1 MKKIAILGSTGSIG
15 TQSLEV
21 IRSQPDMEA
30 TVLAAGSNV
39 ELLEK
44 QIREFHPKLVC
55 VYKEDAAKLLKQAV
69 SDLDVTI
76 VSGMDGLI
84 EAAAFPET
92 QIVVTAVVGMIGI
105 RPTIAAIKAGK
116 DIALANK
123 ETLVTAG
130 HLIIPMIKQ
139 YGVRLLPVDSEHSAI
154 FQSLMGSS
162 PEGSTGH
169 KIDKILLTASGGPFR
184 GWTKEQMKN
193 IRPEDALK
201 HPNWVMGRKITI
213 VKQSAQTILVDVENV
228 EEKDFTDLVVEYT
241 GKVADG
247 YVAGLSS
254 MSTDEVTV
262 KAPTSIIDKIK
273 KVAVRCSLDGTT
285 TNISK
290 KCPVILYDKNDK
302 EIKSD
307 EIELSDKKIRVN
319 VNVLRAKQVPIST
332 INKDE
337 LGKPAD
343 GYVVDD
349 VILSSDSITVYGSEE
364 SLDSIESLD
373 IQDDID
379 VSDAKGDVTQNIDVT
394 GKLPKGLSVSGE
406 STITVKVLIKKLIT
420 RTFEY
425 DASEVSLNDLSSN
438 LDVQLVT
445 KKVKVTLQGEVEVI
459 SQLTK
464 DDIAISA
471 DLGKVKEGTTTVHVD
486 VAVPDNTT
494 LMNNVTIKIKAK
506 AK

>member
-1 MKKIAILGSTGSIG
+1 MKKMLTKLKMSLTNNIGLKFLAVLIALVLWLAIVNVNDPEKTITVSNIPISVTNESAITSRDMVYNVKSEQYLNITVSGKRSIVSNLSAEDFRA
-15 TQSLEV
+15 TASLK
-21 IRSQPDMEA
+21 
-30 TVLAAGSNV
+30 
-39 ELLEK
+39 ELSK
-44 QIREFHPKLVC
+44 VNSIPV
-55 VYKEDAAKLLKQAV
+55 
-69 SDLDVTI
+69 DVTTKN
-76 VSGMDGLI
+76 
-84 EAAAFPET
+84 A
-92 QIVVTAVVGMIGI
+92 
-105 RPTIAAIKAGK
+105 
-116 DIALANK
+116 
-123 ETLVTAG
+123 
-130 HLIIPMIKQ
+130 
-139 YGVRLLPVDSEHSAI
+139 
-154 FQSLMGSS
+154 SL
-162 PEGSTGH
+162 
-169 KIDKILLTASGGPFR
+169 
-184 GWTKEQMKN
+184 
-193 IRPEDALK
+193 
-201 HPNWVMGRKITI
+201 GRKITI

-241 GKVADG
+241 GKDADG

-273 KVAVRCSLDGTT
+273 KVAVRCSLDGTN

-425 DASEVSLNDLSSN
+425 DASEVSLNDLSSD

-445 KKVKVTLQGEVEVI
+445 KKVKVTLQGEEEVI

-464 DDIAISA
+464 DDMAISA

>member
-1 MKKIAILGSTGSIG
+1 MKKMLTKLKMSLTNNIGLKFLAVLIALVLWLAIVNVNDPEKTITVSNIPISVTNESAITSRDMVYNVKSEQYLNITVSGKRSIVSNLSAEDFRA
-15 TQSLEV
+15 TASLK
-21 IRSQPDMEA
+21 
-30 TVLAAGSNV
+30 
-39 ELLEK
+39 ELSK
-44 QIREFHPKLVC
+44 VNSIPV
-55 VYKEDAAKLLKQAV
+55 
-69 SDLDVTI
+69 DVTTKN
-76 VSGMDGLI
+76 
-84 EAAAFPET
+84 A
-92 QIVVTAVVGMIGI
+92 
-105 RPTIAAIKAGK
+105 
-116 DIALANK
+116 
-123 ETLVTAG
+123 
-130 HLIIPMIKQ
+130 
-139 YGVRLLPVDSEHSAI
+139 
-154 FQSLMGSS
+154 SL
-162 PEGSTGH
+162 
-169 KIDKILLTASGGPFR
+169 
-184 GWTKEQMKN
+184 
-193 IRPEDALK
+193 
-201 HPNWVMGRKITI
+201 GRKITI

-273 KVAVRCSLDGTT
+273 KVAVRCSLDGTN

-425 DASEVSLNDLSSN
+425 DASEVSLNDLSSD

-445 KKVKVTLQGEVEVI
+445 KKVKVTLQGEEEVI

-464 DDIAISA
+464 DDMAISA

-486 VAVPDNTT
+486 VVPDNTT

>member
-1 MKKIAILGSTGSIG
+1 MKKMLTKLKMSLTNNIGLKFLAVLIALVLWLAIVNVNDPEKTITVSNIPISVTNESAITSRDMVYNVKSEQYLNITVSGKRSIVSNLSAEDFRA
-15 TQSLEV
+15 TASLK
-21 IRSQPDMEA
+21 
-30 TVLAAGSNV
+30 
-39 ELLEK
+39 ELSK
-44 QIREFHPKLVC
+44 VNSIPV
-55 VYKEDAAKLLKQAV
+55 
-69 SDLDVTI
+69 DVTTKN
-76 VSGMDGLI
+76 
-84 EAAAFPET
+84 A
-92 QIVVTAVVGMIGI
+92 
-105 RPTIAAIKAGK
+105 
-116 DIALANK
+116 
-123 ETLVTAG
+123 
-130 HLIIPMIKQ
+130 
-139 YGVRLLPVDSEHSAI
+139 
-154 FQSLMGSS
+154 SL
-162 PEGSTGH
+162 
-169 KIDKILLTASGGPFR
+169 
-184 GWTKEQMKN
+184 
-193 IRPEDALK
+193 
-201 HPNWVMGRKITI
+201 GRKITI
-213 VKQSAQTILVDVENV
+213 VKQSAQTILVDLENV

-425 DASEVSLNDLSSN
+425 DASEVSLNDLSSD

-445 KKVKVTLQGEVEVI
+445 KKVKVTLQGEEEVI

-464 DDIAISA
+464 DDMAISA

>member
-1 MKKIAILGSTGSIG
+1 MKKMLTKLKMSLTNNIGLKFLAVLIALVLWLAIVNVNDPEKTITVSNIPISVTNESAITSRDMVYNVKSEQYLNITVSGKRSIVSNLSAEDFRA
-15 TQSLEV
+15 TASLK
-21 IRSQPDMEA
+21 
-30 TVLAAGSNV
+30 
-39 ELLEK
+39 ELSK
-44 QIREFHPKLVC
+44 VNSIPV
-55 VYKEDAAKLLKQAV
+55 
-69 SDLDVTI
+69 DVTTKN
-76 VSGMDGLI
+76 
-84 EAAAFPET
+84 A
-92 QIVVTAVVGMIGI
+92 
-105 RPTIAAIKAGK
+105 
-116 DIALANK
+116 
-123 ETLVTAG
+123 
-130 HLIIPMIKQ
+130 
-139 YGVRLLPVDSEHSAI
+139 
-154 FQSLMGSS
+154 SL
-162 PEGSTGH
+162 
-169 KIDKILLTASGGPFR
+169 
-184 GWTKEQMKN
+184 
-193 IRPEDALK
+193 
-201 HPNWVMGRKITI
+201 GRKITI

-273 KVAVRCSLDGTT
+273 KVAVRCSLDGAN

-406 STITVKVLIKKLIT
+406 STITVKVVIKKLIT

-425 DASEVSLNDLSSN
+425 DASEVSLNDLSSD

-445 KKVKVTLQGEVEVI
+445 KKVKVTLQGEEEVI

-464 DDIAISA
+464 DDMAISA
-471 DLGKVKEGTTTVHVD
+471 DFGKVKEGTTTVHVD

>member
-1 MKKIAILGSTGSIG
+1 MKKMLTKLKMSLTNNIGLKFLAVLIALVLWLAIVNVNDPEKTITVSNIPISVTNESAITSRDMVYNVKSEQYLNITVSGKRSIVSNLSAEDFRA
-15 TQSLEV
+15 TASLK
-21 IRSQPDMEA
+21 
-30 TVLAAGSNV
+30 
-39 ELLEK
+39 ELSK
-44 QIREFHPKLVC
+44 VNSIPV
-55 VYKEDAAKLLKQAV
+55 
-69 SDLDVTI
+69 DVTTKN
-76 VSGMDGLI
+76 
-84 EAAAFPET
+84 A
-92 QIVVTAVVGMIGI
+92 
-105 RPTIAAIKAGK
+105 
-116 DIALANK
+116 
-123 ETLVTAG
+123 
-130 HLIIPMIKQ
+130 
-139 YGVRLLPVDSEHSAI
+139 
-154 FQSLMGSS
+154 SL
-162 PEGSTGH
+162 
-169 KIDKILLTASGGPFR
+169 
-184 GWTKEQMKN
+184 
-193 IRPEDALK
+193 
-201 HPNWVMGRKITI
+201 GRKITI

-273 KVAVRCSLDGTT
+273 KVAVRCSLDGTN

-420 RTFEY
+420 RTFKY
-425 DASEVSLNDLSSN
+425 DASEVSLNDLSSD

-445 KKVKVTLQGEVEVI
+445 KKVKVTLQGEEEVI

>member
-1 MKKIAILGSTGSIG
+1 MKKMLTKLKMSLTNNIGLKFLAVLIALVLWLAIVNVNDPEKTITVSNIPISVTNESAITSRDMVYNVKSEQYLNITVSGKRSIVSNLSAEDFSA
-15 TQSLEV
+15 TASLK
-21 IRSQPDMEA
+21 
-30 TVLAAGSNV
+30 
-39 ELLEK
+39 ELSK
-44 QIREFHPKLVC
+44 VNSIPV
-55 VYKEDAAKLLKQAV
+55 
-69 SDLDVTI
+69 DVTTKN
-76 VSGMDGLI
+76 
-84 EAAAFPET
+84 A
-92 QIVVTAVVGMIGI
+92 
-105 RPTIAAIKAGK
+105 
-116 DIALANK
+116 
-123 ETLVTAG
+123 
-130 HLIIPMIKQ
+130 
-139 YGVRLLPVDSEHSAI
+139 
-154 FQSLMGSS
+154 SL
-162 PEGSTGH
+162 
-169 KIDKILLTASGGPFR
+169 
-184 GWTKEQMKN
+184 
-193 IRPEDALK
+193 
-201 HPNWVMGRKITI
+201 GRKITI

-273 KVAVRCSLDGTT
+273 KVAVRCSLDGTN

-425 DASEVSLNDLSSN
+425 DASEVSLNDLSSD

-445 KKVKVTLQGEVEVI
+445 KKVKVTLQGEEEVI

>member
-1 MKKIAILGSTGSIG
+1 MKKMLTKLKMSLTNNIGLKFLAVLIALVLWLAIVNVNDPEKTITVSNIPISVTNESAITSRDMVYNVKSEQYLNITVSGKRSIVSNLSAEDFRA
-15 TQSLEV
+15 TASLK
-21 IRSQPDMEA
+21 
-30 TVLAAGSNV
+30 
-39 ELLEK
+39 ELSK
-44 QIREFHPKLVC
+44 VNSIPV
-55 VYKEDAAKLLKQAV
+55 
-69 SDLDVTI
+69 DVTTKN
-76 VSGMDGLI
+76 
-84 EAAAFPET
+84 A
-92 QIVVTAVVGMIGI
+92 
-105 RPTIAAIKAGK
+105 
-116 DIALANK
+116 
-123 ETLVTAG
+123 
-130 HLIIPMIKQ
+130 
-139 YGVRLLPVDSEHSAI
+139 
-154 FQSLMGSS
+154 SL
-162 PEGSTGH
+162 
-169 KIDKILLTASGGPFR
+169 
-184 GWTKEQMKN
+184 
-193 IRPEDALK
+193 
-201 HPNWVMGRKITI
+201 GRKITI

-273 KVAVRCSLDGTT
+273 KVAVRCSLDGTN

-406 STITVKVLIKKLIT
+406 SIITVKVLIKKLIT

-425 DASEVSLNDLSSN
+425 DASEVSLNDLSSD

-445 KKVKVTLQGEVEVI
+445 KKVKVTLQGEEEVI

>member
-1 MKKIAILGSTGSIG
+1 MKKMLTKLKMSLTNNIGLKFLAVLIALVLWLAIVNVNDPEKTITVSNIPISVTNESAITSRDMVYNVKSEQYLNITVSGKRSIVSNLSAEDFRA
-15 TQSLEV
+15 TASLK
-21 IRSQPDMEA
+21 
-30 TVLAAGSNV
+30 
-39 ELLEK
+39 ELSK
-44 QIREFHPKLVC
+44 VNSIPV
-55 VYKEDAAKLLKQAV
+55 
-69 SDLDVTI
+69 DVTTKN
-76 VSGMDGLI
+76 
-84 EAAAFPET
+84 A
-92 QIVVTAVVGMIGI
+92 
-105 RPTIAAIKAGK
+105 
-116 DIALANK
+116 
-123 ETLVTAG
+123 
-130 HLIIPMIKQ
+130 
-139 YGVRLLPVDSEHSAI
+139 
-154 FQSLMGSS
+154 SL
-162 PEGSTGH
+162 
-169 KIDKILLTASGGPFR
+169 
-184 GWTKEQMKN
+184 
-193 IRPEDALK
+193 
-201 HPNWVMGRKITI
+201 GRKITI

-273 KVAVRCSLDGTT
+273 KVAVRCSLDGTN

-425 DASEVSLNDLSSN
+425 DASEVSLNDLSSD

-445 KKVKVTLQGEVEVI
+445 KKVKVTLQGEEEVI

-464 DDIAISA
+464 DDMAISA

-494 LMNNVTIKIKAK
+494 LMNNVTIKINAK

>member
-1 MKKIAILGSTGSIG
+1 MSLTNNIGLKFLAVLIALVLWLAIVNVNDPEKTITVSNIPISVTNESAITSRDMVYNVKSEQYLNITVSGKRSIVSNLSAEDFRA
-15 TQSLEV
+15 TASLK
-21 IRSQPDMEA
+21 
-30 TVLAAGSNV
+30 
-39 ELLEK
+39 ELSK
-44 QIREFHPKLVC
+44 VNSIPV
-55 VYKEDAAKLLKQAV
+55 
-69 SDLDVTI
+69 DVTTKN
-76 VSGMDGLI
+76 
-84 EAAAFPET
+84 A
-92 QIVVTAVVGMIGI
+92 
-105 RPTIAAIKAGK
+105 
-116 DIALANK
+116 
-123 ETLVTAG
+123 
-130 HLIIPMIKQ
+130 
-139 YGVRLLPVDSEHSAI
+139 
-154 FQSLMGSS
+154 SL
-162 PEGSTGH
+162 
-169 KIDKILLTASGGPFR
+169 
-184 GWTKEQMKN
+184 
-193 IRPEDALK
+193 
-201 HPNWVMGRKITI
+201 GRKITI

-273 KVAVRCSLDGTT
+273 KVAVRCSLDGTN

-425 DASEVSLNDLSSN
+425 DASEVSLNDLSSD

-445 KKVKVTLQGEVEVI
+445 KKVKVTLQGEEEVI

-464 DDIAISA
+464 DDMAISA

>member
-1 MKKIAILGSTGSIG
+1 MKKMLTKLKMSLTNNIGLKFLAVLIALVLWLAIVNVNDPEKTITVSNIPISVTNESAITSRDMVYNVKSEQYLNITVSGKRSIVSNLSAEDFRA
-15 TQSLEV
+15 TASLK
-21 IRSQPDMEA
+21 
-30 TVLAAGSNV
+30 
-39 ELLEK
+39 ELSK
-44 QIREFHPKLVC
+44 VNSIPV
-55 VYKEDAAKLLKQAV
+55 
-69 SDLDVTI
+69 DVTTKN
-76 VSGMDGLI
+76 
-84 EAAAFPET
+84 A
-92 QIVVTAVVGMIGI
+92 
-105 RPTIAAIKAGK
+105 
-116 DIALANK
+116 
-123 ETLVTAG
+123 
-130 HLIIPMIKQ
+130 
-139 YGVRLLPVDSEHSAI
+139 
-154 FQSLMGSS
+154 SL
-162 PEGSTGH
+162 
-169 KIDKILLTASGGPFR
+169 
-184 GWTKEQMKN
+184 
-193 IRPEDALK
+193 
-201 HPNWVMGRKITI
+201 GRKITI

-273 KVAVRCSLDGTT
+273 KVAVRCSLDGTN

-337 LGKPAD
+337 LGKPSD

-425 DASEVSLNDLSSN
+425 DASEVSLNYLSSD

-445 KKVKVTLQGEVEVI
+445 KKVKVTLQGEEEVI

-464 DDIAISA
+464 DDMAISA

>member
-1 MKKIAILGSTGSIG
+1 MKKMLTKLKMSLTNNIGLKFLAVLIALVLWLAIVNVNDPEKTITVSNIPISVTNESAITSRDMVYNVKSEQYLNITVSGKRSIVSNLSAEDFRA
-15 TQSLEV
+15 TASLK
-21 IRSQPDMEA
+21 
-30 TVLAAGSNV
+30 
-39 ELLEK
+39 ELSK
-44 QIREFHPKLVC
+44 VNSIPV
-55 VYKEDAAKLLKQAV
+55 
-69 SDLDVTI
+69 DVTTKN
-76 VSGMDGLI
+76 
-84 EAAAFPET
+84 A
-92 QIVVTAVVGMIGI
+92 
-105 RPTIAAIKAGK
+105 
-116 DIALANK
+116 
-123 ETLVTAG
+123 
-130 HLIIPMIKQ
+130 
-139 YGVRLLPVDSEHSAI
+139 
-154 FQSLMGSS
+154 SL
-162 PEGSTGH
+162 
-169 KIDKILLTASGGPFR
+169 
-184 GWTKEQMKN
+184 
-193 IRPEDALK
+193 
-201 HPNWVMGRKITI
+201 GRKITI

-262 KAPTSIIDKIK
+262 KAPTSIIEKIK
-273 KVAVRCSLDGTT
+273 KVAVRCSLDGTN

-425 DASEVSLNDLSSN
+425 DASEVSLNDLSSD

-445 KKVKVTLQGEVEVI
+445 KKVKVTLQGEEEVI

-464 DDIAISA
+464 DDMAISA

>member
-1 MKKIAILGSTGSIG
+1 MKKMLTKLKMSLTNNIGLKFLAVLIALVLWLAIVNVNDPEKTITVSNIPISVTNESAITSRDMVYNVKSEQYLNITVSGKRSIVSNLSAEDFRA
-15 TQSLEV
+15 TASLK
-21 IRSQPDMEA
+21 
-30 TVLAAGSNV
+30 
-39 ELLEK
+39 ELSK
-44 QIREFHPKLVC
+44 VNSIPV
-55 VYKEDAAKLLKQAV
+55 
-69 SDLDVTI
+69 DVT
-76 VSGMDGLI
+76 
-84 EAAAFPET
+84 AKNA
-92 QIVVTAVVGMIGI
+92 
-105 RPTIAAIKAGK
+105 
-116 DIALANK
+116 
-123 ETLVTAG
+123 
-130 HLIIPMIKQ
+130 
-139 YGVRLLPVDSEHSAI
+139 
-154 FQSLMGSS
+154 SL
-162 PEGSTGH
+162 
-169 KIDKILLTASGGPFR
+169 
-184 GWTKEQMKN
+184 
-193 IRPEDALK
+193 
-201 HPNWVMGRKITI
+201 GRKITI
-213 VKQSAQTILVDVENV
+213 VKQSAQTILVDVENL

-262 KAPTSIIDKIK
+262 KAPSSIIDKIK
-273 KVAVRCSLDGTT
+273 KVAVRCSLDGTN

-406 STITVKVLIKKLIT
+406 STITVKVVIKKLIT

-425 DASEVSLNDLSSN
+425 DASEVSLNDLTSD

-445 KKVKVTLQGEVEVI
+445 KKVKVTLQGEEEVI

-464 DDIAISA
+464 DDMAISA

>member
-1 MKKIAILGSTGSIG
+1 MKKMLTKLKMSLTNNIGLKFLAVLIALVLWLAIVNVNDPEKTITVSNIPISVTNESAITSRDMVYNVKSEQYLNITVSGKRSIVSNLSAEDFRA
-15 TQSLEV
+15 TASLK
-21 IRSQPDMEA
+21 
-30 TVLAAGSNV
+30 
-39 ELLEK
+39 ELSK
-44 QIREFHPKLVC
+44 VNSIPV
-55 VYKEDAAKLLKQAV
+55 
-69 SDLDVTI
+69 DVTTKN
-76 VSGMDGLI
+76 
-84 EAAAFPET
+84 A
-92 QIVVTAVVGMIGI
+92 
-105 RPTIAAIKAGK
+105 
-116 DIALANK
+116 
-123 ETLVTAG
+123 
-130 HLIIPMIKQ
+130 
-139 YGVRLLPVDSEHSAI
+139 
-154 FQSLMGSS
+154 SL
-162 PEGSTGH
+162 
-169 KIDKILLTASGGPFR
+169 
-184 GWTKEQMKN
+184 
-193 IRPEDALK
+193 
-201 HPNWVMGRKITI
+201 GRKITI

-273 KVAVRCSLDGTT
+273 KVAVRCSLDGTN

-307 EIELSDKKIRVN
+307 EIELSDKKIKVK

-332 INKDE
+332 INKDA

-406 STITVKVLIKKLIT
+406 STITVKVVIKKLIT

-445 KKVKVTLQGEVEVI
+445 KKVKVTLQGEEEVI

-464 DDIAISA
+464 DDMAISA

>member
-1 MKKIAILGSTGSIG
+1 MKKMLTKLKMSLTNNIGLKFLAVLIALVLWLAIVNVNDPEKTITVSNIPISVTNESAITSRDMVYNVKSEQYLNITVSGKRSIVSNLSAEDFRA
-15 TQSLEV
+15 TASLK
-21 IRSQPDMEA
+21 
-30 TVLAAGSNV
+30 
-39 ELLEK
+39 ELSK
-44 QIREFHPKLVC
+44 VNSIPV
-55 VYKEDAAKLLKQAV
+55 
-69 SDLDVTI
+69 DVTTKN
-76 VSGMDGLI
+76 
-84 EAAAFPET
+84 A
-92 QIVVTAVVGMIGI
+92 
-105 RPTIAAIKAGK
+105 
-116 DIALANK
+116 
-123 ETLVTAG
+123 
-130 HLIIPMIKQ
+130 
-139 YGVRLLPVDSEHSAI
+139 
-154 FQSLMGSS
+154 SL
-162 PEGSTGH
+162 
-169 KIDKILLTASGGPFR
+169 
-184 GWTKEQMKN
+184 
-193 IRPEDALK
+193 
-201 HPNWVMGRKITI
+201 GRKITI

-379 VSDAKGDVTQNIDVT
+379 VSNAKGDVTQNIDVT

-425 DASEVSLNDLSSN
+425 DASEVSLNDLSSD

-445 KKVKVTLQGEVEVI
+445 KKVKVTLQGEEEVI

-464 DDIAISA
+464 DDMAISA

>member
-1 MKKIAILGSTGSIG
+1 MKKMLTKLKMSLTNNIGLKFLAVLIALVLWLAIVNVNDPEKTITVSNIPISVTNESAITSRDMVYNVKSEQYLNITVSGKRSIVSNLSAEDFRA
-15 TQSLEV
+15 TASLK
-21 IRSQPDMEA
+21 
-30 TVLAAGSNV
+30 
-39 ELLEK
+39 ELSK
-44 QIREFHPKLVC
+44 VNSIPV
-55 VYKEDAAKLLKQAV
+55 
-69 SDLDVTI
+69 DVTTKN
-76 VSGMDGLI
+76 
-84 EAAAFPET
+84 A
-92 QIVVTAVVGMIGI
+92 
-105 RPTIAAIKAGK
+105 
-116 DIALANK
+116 
-123 ETLVTAG
+123 
-130 HLIIPMIKQ
+130 
-139 YGVRLLPVDSEHSAI
+139 
-154 FQSLMGSS
+154 SL
-162 PEGSTGH
+162 
-169 KIDKILLTASGGPFR
+169 
-184 GWTKEQMKN
+184 
-193 IRPEDALK
+193 
-201 HPNWVMGRKITI
+201 GRKITI

-273 KVAVRCSLDGTT
+273 KVAVRCSFDGTN

-425 DASEVSLNDLSSN
+425 DASEVSLNDLSSD

-445 KKVKVTLQGEVEVI
+445 KKVKVTLQGEEEVI

-464 DDIAISA
+464 DDMAISA

>member
-1 MKKIAILGSTGSIG
+1 MKKMLTKLKMSLTNNIGLKFLAVLIALVLWLAIVNVNDPEKTITVSNIPISVTNESAITSRDMVYNVKSEQYLNITVSGKRSIVSNLSAEDFRA
-15 TQSLEV
+15 TASLK
-21 IRSQPDMEA
+21 
-30 TVLAAGSNV
+30 
-39 ELLEK
+39 ELSK
-44 QIREFHPKLVC
+44 VNSIPV
-55 VYKEDAAKLLKQAV
+55 
-69 SDLDVTI
+69 DVT
-76 VSGMDGLI
+76 
-84 EAAAFPET
+84 AKNA
-92 QIVVTAVVGMIGI
+92 
-105 RPTIAAIKAGK
+105 
-116 DIALANK
+116 
-123 ETLVTAG
+123 
-130 HLIIPMIKQ
+130 
-139 YGVRLLPVDSEHSAI
+139 
-154 FQSLMGSS
+154 SL
-162 PEGSTGH
+162 
-169 KIDKILLTASGGPFR
+169 
-184 GWTKEQMKN
+184 
-193 IRPEDALK
+193 
-201 HPNWVMGRKITI
+201 GRKITI
-213 VKQSAQTILVDVENV
+213 VKQSAQTILVDVENL

-273 KVAVRCSLDGTT
+273 KVAVRCSLDGTN

-290 KCPVILYDKNDK
+290 KCPVILYDKNNK

-425 DASEVSLNDLSSN
+425 DASEVSLNDLSSD

-445 KKVKVTLQGEVEVI
+445 KKVKVTLQGEEEVI

-464 DDIAISA
+464 DDMDISA

>member
-1 MKKIAILGSTGSIG
+1 MKKMLTKLKMSLTNNIGLKFLAVLIALVLWLAIVNVNDPEKTITVSNIPISVTNESAITSRDMVYNVKSEQYLNITVSGKRSIVSNLSAEDFRA
-15 TQSLEV
+15 TASLK
-21 IRSQPDMEA
+21 
-30 TVLAAGSNV
+30 
-39 ELLEK
+39 ELSK
-44 QIREFHPKLVC
+44 VNSIPV
-55 VYKEDAAKLLKQAV
+55 
-69 SDLDVTI
+69 DVTTKN
-76 VSGMDGLI
+76 
-84 EAAAFPET
+84 A
-92 QIVVTAVVGMIGI
+92 
-105 RPTIAAIKAGK
+105 
-116 DIALANK
+116 
-123 ETLVTAG
+123 
-130 HLIIPMIKQ
+130 
-139 YGVRLLPVDSEHSAI
+139 
-154 FQSLMGSS
+154 SL
-162 PEGSTGH
+162 
-169 KIDKILLTASGGPFR
+169 
-184 GWTKEQMKN
+184 
-193 IRPEDALK
+193 
-201 HPNWVMGRKITI
+201 GRKITI

-273 KVAVRCSLDGTT
+273 KVAVRCSLDGTN

-337 LGKPAD
+337 LGKLAD

-425 DASEVSLNDLSSN
+425 DASEVSLNDLSSD

-445 KKVKVTLQGEVEVI
+445 KKVKVTLQGEEEVI

-464 DDIAISA
+464 DDMAISA

>member
-1 MKKIAILGSTGSIG
+1 MKKMLTKLKMSLTNNIGLKFLAVLIALVLWLAIVNVNDPEKTITVSNIPISVTNESAITSRDMVYNVKSEQYLNITVSGKRSIVSNLSAEDFRA
-15 TQSLEV
+15 TASLK
-21 IRSQPDMEA
+21 
-30 TVLAAGSNV
+30 
-39 ELLEK
+39 ELSK
-44 QIREFHPKLVC
+44 VNSIPV
-55 VYKEDAAKLLKQAV
+55 
-69 SDLDVTI
+69 DVTTKN
-76 VSGMDGLI
+76 
-84 EAAAFPET
+84 A
-92 QIVVTAVVGMIGI
+92 
-105 RPTIAAIKAGK
+105 
-116 DIALANK
+116 
-123 ETLVTAG
+123 
-130 HLIIPMIKQ
+130 
-139 YGVRLLPVDSEHSAI
+139 
-154 FQSLMGSS
+154 SL
-162 PEGSTGH
+162 
-169 KIDKILLTASGGPFR
+169 
-184 GWTKEQMKN
+184 
-193 IRPEDALK
+193 
-201 HPNWVMGRKITI
+201 GRKITI

-273 KVAVRCSLDGTT
+273 KVAVRCSLDGTN

-425 DASEVSLNDLSSN
+425 DASEVSLNDLSSD

-445 KKVKVTLQGEVEVI
+445 KKVKVTLQGEEEVI

-464 DDIAISA
+464 DDMAISA

-486 VAVPDNTT
+486 VAVPG
-494 LMNNVTIKIKAK
+494 
-506 AK
+506 

>member
-1 MKKIAILGSTGSIG
+1 MKKMLTKLKMSLTNNIGLKFLAVLIALVLWLAIVNVNDPEKTITVSNIPISVTNENAITSRDMVYNVKSEQYLNITVSGKRSIVSNLSAEDFRA
-15 TQSLEV
+15 TASLK
-21 IRSQPDMEA
+21 
-30 TVLAAGSNV
+30 
-39 ELLEK
+39 ELSK
-44 QIREFHPKLVC
+44 VNSIPV
-55 VYKEDAAKLLKQAV
+55 
-69 SDLDVTI
+69 DVTTKN
-76 VSGMDGLI
+76 
-84 EAAAFPET
+84 A
-92 QIVVTAVVGMIGI
+92 
-105 RPTIAAIKAGK
+105 
-116 DIALANK
+116 
-123 ETLVTAG
+123 
-130 HLIIPMIKQ
+130 
-139 YGVRLLPVDSEHSAI
+139 
-154 FQSLMGSS
+154 SL
-162 PEGSTGH
+162 
-169 KIDKILLTASGGPFR
+169 
-184 GWTKEQMKN
+184 
-193 IRPEDALK
+193 
-201 HPNWVMGRKITI
+201 GRKITI

-273 KVAVRCSLDGTT
+273 KVAVRCSLDGTN

-445 KKVKVTLQGEVEVI
+445 KKVKVTLQGEEEVI

-464 DDIAISA
+464 DDMAISA

>member
-1 MKKIAILGSTGSIG
+1 MKKMLTKLKMSLTNNIGLKFLAVLIALVLWLAIVNVNDPEKTITVSNIPISVTNESAITSRDMVYNVKSEQYLNITVSGKRSIVSNLSAEDFRA
-15 TQSLEV
+15 TASLK
-21 IRSQPDMEA
+21 
-30 TVLAAGSNV
+30 
-39 ELLEK
+39 ELSK
-44 QIREFHPKLVC
+44 VNSIPV
-55 VYKEDAAKLLKQAV
+55 
-69 SDLDVTI
+69 DVTTKN
-76 VSGMDGLI
+76 
-84 EAAAFPET
+84 A
-92 QIVVTAVVGMIGI
+92 
-105 RPTIAAIKAGK
+105 
-116 DIALANK
+116 
-123 ETLVTAG
+123 
-130 HLIIPMIKQ
+130 
-139 YGVRLLPVDSEHSAI
+139 
-154 FQSLMGSS
+154 SL
-162 PEGSTGH
+162 
-169 KIDKILLTASGGPFR
+169 
-184 GWTKEQMKN
+184 
-193 IRPEDALK
+193 
-201 HPNWVMGRKITI
+201 GRKITI

-273 KVAVRCSLDGTT
+273 KVAVRCSLDGTN

-373 IQDDID
+373 IRDDID

-425 DASEVSLNDLSSN
+425 DASEVSLNDLSSD

-445 KKVKVTLQGEVEVI
+445 KKVKVTLQGEEEVI

-464 DDIAISA
+464 DDMAISA

>member
-1 MKKIAILGSTGSIG
+1 MKKMLTKLKMSLTNNIGLKFLAVLIALVLWLAIVNVNDPEKTITVSNIPISVTNESAITSRDMVYNVKSEQYLNITVSGKRSIVSNLSAEDFRA
-15 TQSLEV
+15 TASLK
-21 IRSQPDMEA
+21 
-30 TVLAAGSNV
+30 
-39 ELLEK
+39 ELSK
-44 QIREFHPKLVC
+44 VNSIPV
-55 VYKEDAAKLLKQAV
+55 
-69 SDLDVTI
+69 DVTTKN
-76 VSGMDGLI
+76 
-84 EAAAFPET
+84 A
-92 QIVVTAVVGMIGI
+92 
-105 RPTIAAIKAGK
+105 
-116 DIALANK
+116 
-123 ETLVTAG
+123 
-130 HLIIPMIKQ
+130 
-139 YGVRLLPVDSEHSAI
+139 
-154 FQSLMGSS
+154 SL
-162 PEGSTGH
+162 
-169 KIDKILLTASGGPFR
+169 
-184 GWTKEQMKN
+184 
-193 IRPEDALK
+193 
-201 HPNWVMGRKITI
+201 GRKITI

-228 EEKDFTDLVVEYT
+228 EEKDFTDVVVEYT

-273 KVAVRCSLDGTT
+273 KVAVRCSLDGTN

-425 DASEVSLNDLSSN
+425 DASEVSLNDLSSD

-445 KKVKVTLQGEVEVI
+445 KKVKVTLQGEEEVI

>member
-1 MKKIAILGSTGSIG
+1 MKKMLTKLKMSLTNNIGLKFLAVLIALVLWLAIVNVNDPEKTITVSNIPISVTNESAITSRDMVYNVKSEQYLNITVSGKRSIVSNLSAEDFRA
-15 TQSLEV
+15 TASLK
-21 IRSQPDMEA
+21 
-30 TVLAAGSNV
+30 
-39 ELLEK
+39 ELSK
-44 QIREFHPKLVC
+44 VNSIPV
-55 VYKEDAAKLLKQAV
+55 
-69 SDLDVTI
+69 DVT
-76 VSGMDGLI
+76 
-84 EAAAFPET
+84 AKNA
-92 QIVVTAVVGMIGI
+92 
-105 RPTIAAIKAGK
+105 
-116 DIALANK
+116 
-123 ETLVTAG
+123 
-130 HLIIPMIKQ
+130 
-139 YGVRLLPVDSEHSAI
+139 
-154 FQSLMGSS
+154 SL
-162 PEGSTGH
+162 
-169 KIDKILLTASGGPFR
+169 
-184 GWTKEQMKN
+184 
-193 IRPEDALK
+193 
-201 HPNWVMGRKITI
+201 GRKITI
-213 VKQSAQTILVDVENV
+213 VKQSAQTILVDVENL

-273 KVAVRCSLDGTT
+273 KVAVRCSLDGTN

-332 INKDE
+332 INKDK

-425 DASEVSLNDLSSN
+425 DASEVSLNDLSSD

-445 KKVKVTLQGEVEVI
+445 KKVKVALQGEEEVI

-464 DDIAISA
+464 DDMAISA

>member
-1 MKKIAILGSTGSIG
+1 MKKMLTKLKMSLTNNIGLKFLAVLIALVLWLAIVNVNDPEKTITVSNIPISVTNESAITSRDMVYNVKSEQYLNITVSGKRSIVSNLSAEDFRA
-15 TQSLEV
+15 TASLK
-21 IRSQPDMEA
+21 
-30 TVLAAGSNV
+30 
-39 ELLEK
+39 ELSK
-44 QIREFHPKLVC
+44 VNSIPV
-55 VYKEDAAKLLKQAV
+55 
-69 SDLDVTI
+69 DVTTKN
-76 VSGMDGLI
+76 
-84 EAAAFPET
+84 A
-92 QIVVTAVVGMIGI
+92 
-105 RPTIAAIKAGK
+105 
-116 DIALANK
+116 
-123 ETLVTAG
+123 
-130 HLIIPMIKQ
+130 
-139 YGVRLLPVDSEHSAI
+139 
-154 FQSLMGSS
+154 SL
-162 PEGSTGH
+162 
-169 KIDKILLTASGGPFR
+169 
-184 GWTKEQMKN
+184 
-193 IRPEDALK
+193 
-201 HPNWVMGRKITI
+201 GRKITI
-213 VKQSAQTILVDVENV
+213 VKQSAQTILVDVENL

-273 KVAVRCSLDGTT
+273 KVAVRCSLDGTN

-406 STITVKVLIKKLIT
+406 STITVKVVIKKLIT

-425 DASEVSLNDLSSN
+425 DASEVSLNDLTSD

-445 KKVKVTLQGEVEVI
+445 KKVKVTLQGEEEVI

-464 DDIAISA
+464 DDMTISA

>member
-1 MKKIAILGSTGSIG
+1 MKKMLTKLKMSLTNNIGLKFLAVLIALVLWLAIVNVNDPEKTITVSNIPISVTNESAITSRDMVYNVKSEQYLNITVSGKRSIVSNLSAEDFRA
-15 TQSLEV
+15 TASLK
-21 IRSQPDMEA
+21 
-30 TVLAAGSNV
+30 
-39 ELLEK
+39 ELSK
-44 QIREFHPKLVC
+44 VNSIPV
-55 VYKEDAAKLLKQAV
+55 
-69 SDLDVTI
+69 DVTTKN
-76 VSGMDGLI
+76 
-84 EAAAFPET
+84 A
-92 QIVVTAVVGMIGI
+92 
-105 RPTIAAIKAGK
+105 
-116 DIALANK
+116 
-123 ETLVTAG
+123 
-130 HLIIPMIKQ
+130 
-139 YGVRLLPVDSEHSAI
+139 
-154 FQSLMGSS
+154 SL
-162 PEGSTGH
+162 
-169 KIDKILLTASGGPFR
+169 
-184 GWTKEQMKN
+184 
-193 IRPEDALK
+193 
-201 HPNWVMGRKITI
+201 GRKITI

-273 KVAVRCSLDGTT
+273 KVAVRCSLDGTS

-364 SLDSIESLD
+364 SLDSI
-373 IQDDID
+373 QDDID

-425 DASEVSLNDLSSN
+425 DASEVSLNDLSSD

-445 KKVKVTLQGEVEVI
+445 KKVKVTLQGEEEVI

-464 DDIAISA
+464 DDMAISA

>member
-1 MKKIAILGSTGSIG
+1 MKKMLTKLKMSLTNNIGLKFLAVLIALVLWLAIVNVNDPEKTITVSNIPISVTNESAITSRDMVYNVKSEQYLNITVSGKRSIVSNLSAEDFRA
-15 TQSLEV
+15 TASLK
-21 IRSQPDMEA
+21 
-30 TVLAAGSNV
+30 
-39 ELLEK
+39 ELSK
-44 QIREFHPKLVC
+44 VNSIPV
-55 VYKEDAAKLLKQAV
+55 
-69 SDLDVTI
+69 DVTTKN
-76 VSGMDGLI
+76 
-84 EAAAFPET
+84 A
-92 QIVVTAVVGMIGI
+92 
-105 RPTIAAIKAGK
+105 
-116 DIALANK
+116 
-123 ETLVTAG
+123 
-130 HLIIPMIKQ
+130 
-139 YGVRLLPVDSEHSAI
+139 
-154 FQSLMGSS
+154 SL
-162 PEGSTGH
+162 
-169 KIDKILLTASGGPFR
+169 
-184 GWTKEQMKN
+184 
-193 IRPEDALK
+193 
-201 HPNWVMGRKITI
+201 GRKITI

-273 KVAVRCSLDGTT
+273 KVAVRCSLDGTN

-406 STITVKVLIKKLIT
+406 STITVKVVIKKLIT

-425 DASEVSLNDLSSN
+425 DASEVSLNDLSSD

-445 KKVKVTLQGEVEVI
+445 KKVKVTLQGEEEVI

-464 DDIAISA
+464 DDMAISA

-486 VAVPDNTT
+486 VAVP
-494 LMNNVTIKIKAK
+494 M
-506 AK
+506 

>member
-1 MKKIAILGSTGSIG
+1 MKKMLTKLKMSLTNNIGLKFLAVLIALVLWLAIVNVNDPEKTITVSNIPISVTNESAITSRDMVYNVKSEQYLNITVSGKRSIVSNLSAEDFRA
-15 TQSLEV
+15 TASLK
-21 IRSQPDMEA
+21 
-30 TVLAAGSNV
+30 
-39 ELLEK
+39 ELSK
-44 QIREFHPKLVC
+44 VNSIPV
-55 VYKEDAAKLLKQAV
+55 
-69 SDLDVTI
+69 DVTTKN
-76 VSGMDGLI
+76 
-84 EAAAFPET
+84 A
-92 QIVVTAVVGMIGI
+92 
-105 RPTIAAIKAGK
+105 
-116 DIALANK
+116 
-123 ETLVTAG
+123 
-130 HLIIPMIKQ
+130 
-139 YGVRLLPVDSEHSAI
+139 
-154 FQSLMGSS
+154 SL
-162 PEGSTGH
+162 
-169 KIDKILLTASGGPFR
+169 
-184 GWTKEQMKN
+184 
-193 IRPEDALK
+193 
-201 HPNWVMGRKITI
+201 GRKITI

-273 KVAVRCSLDGTT
+273 KVAVRCSLDGTN

-445 KKVKVTLQGEVEVI
+445 KKVKVTLQGEEEVI

-464 DDIAISA
+464 DDMAISA
-471 DLGKVKEGTTTVHVD
+471 DLGKVNKGTTTVHVD

>member
-1 MKKIAILGSTGSIG
+1 MKKMLTKLQLSLRNNLG
-15 TQSLEV
+15 L
-21 IRSQPDMEA
+21 
-30 TVLAAGSNV
+30 
-39 ELLEK
+39 
-44 QIREFHPKLVC
+44 
-55 VYKEDAAKLLKQAV
+55 KLLAV
-69 SDLDVTI
+69 LIALVLWLAIVNVNDPEKTITVSNIPISVTNESAITSRDMVYNVKSEQYLNITVSGKRSIVSNLSAEDFRATASLKELSKVNSIPVDVT
-76 VSGMDGLI
+76 
-84 EAAAFPET
+84 AKNA
-92 QIVVTAVVGMIGI
+92 
-105 RPTIAAIKAGK
+105 
-116 DIALANK
+116 
-123 ETLVTAG
+123 
-130 HLIIPMIKQ
+130 
-139 YGVRLLPVDSEHSAI
+139 
-154 FQSLMGSS
+154 SL
-162 PEGSTGH
+162 
-169 KIDKILLTASGGPFR
+169 
-184 GWTKEQMKN
+184 
-193 IRPEDALK
+193 
-201 HPNWVMGRKITI
+201 GRKITI
-213 VKQSAQTILVDVENV
+213 VKQSAQTILVDVENL

-273 KVAVRCSLDGTT
+273 KVAVRCSLDGTN

-290 KCPVILYDKNDK
+290 KCPVILYDKNNK

-425 DASEVSLNDLSSN
+425 DASEVSLNDLSSD

-445 KKVKVTLQGEVEVI
+445 KKVKVTLQGEEEVI

-464 DDIAISA
+464 DDMAISA

>member
-1 MKKIAILGSTGSIG
+1 MKKMLTKLKMSLTNNIGLKFLAVLIALVLWLAIVNVNDPEKTITVSNIPIAVTNESAITSSDMVYNVKSEQYLNITVSGNRSIVSNLSAEDFRA
-15 TQSLEV
+15 TASLK
-21 IRSQPDMEA
+21 
-30 TVLAAGSNV
+30 
-39 ELLEK
+39 ELSK
-44 QIREFHPKLVC
+44 VNSIPV
-55 VYKEDAAKLLKQAV
+55 
-69 SDLDVTI
+69 DVTTKN
-76 VSGMDGLI
+76 
-84 EAAAFPET
+84 A
-92 QIVVTAVVGMIGI
+92 
-105 RPTIAAIKAGK
+105 
-116 DIALANK
+116 
-123 ETLVTAG
+123 
-130 HLIIPMIKQ
+130 
-139 YGVRLLPVDSEHSAI
+139 
-154 FQSLMGSS
+154 SL
-162 PEGSTGH
+162 
-169 KIDKILLTASGGPFR
+169 
-184 GWTKEQMKN
+184 
-193 IRPEDALK
+193 
-201 HPNWVMGRKITI
+201 GRKITI
-213 VKQSAQTILVDVENV
+213 VKLSAQTILVDVENV
-228 EEKDFTDLVVEYT
+228 EEKDFRDLVVEYI

-273 KVAVRCSLDGTT
+273 KVAVRCSLDGTN

-425 DASEVSLNDLSSN
+425 DASEVSLNDLSSD

-445 KKVKVTLQGEVEVI
+445 KKVKVTLQGEEEVI

-464 DDIAISA
+464 DDMAISA

>member
-1 MKKIAILGSTGSIG
+1 MKKMLTKLKMSLTNNIGLKFLAVLIALVLWLAIVNVNDPEKTITVSNIPISVTNESAITSRDMVYNVKSEQYLNITVSGKRSIVSNLSAEDFRA
-15 TQSLEV
+15 TASLK
-21 IRSQPDMEA
+21 
-30 TVLAAGSNV
+30 
-39 ELLEK
+39 ELSK
-44 QIREFHPKLVC
+44 VNSIPV
-55 VYKEDAAKLLKQAV
+55 
-69 SDLDVTI
+69 DVTTKN
-76 VSGMDGLI
+76 
-84 EAAAFPET
+84 A
-92 QIVVTAVVGMIGI
+92 
-105 RPTIAAIKAGK
+105 
-116 DIALANK
+116 
-123 ETLVTAG
+123 
-130 HLIIPMIKQ
+130 
-139 YGVRLLPVDSEHSAI
+139 
-154 FQSLMGSS
+154 SL
-162 PEGSTGH
+162 
-169 KIDKILLTASGGPFR
+169 
-184 GWTKEQMKN
+184 
-193 IRPEDALK
+193 
-201 HPNWVMGRKITI
+201 GRKITI

-273 KVAVRCSLDGTT
+273 KVAVRCSLDGTN

-364 SLDSIESLD
+364 SLDGIESLD

-425 DASEVSLNDLSSN
+425 DASEVSLNDLSSD

-445 KKVKVTLQGEVEVI
+445 KKVKVTLQGEEEVI

-464 DDIAISA
+464 DDMAISA

>member
-1 MKKIAILGSTGSIG
+1 MKKMLMKLKMSLTNNIGLKFLAVLIALVLWLAIVNVNDPEKTITVSNIPISVTNESAITSRDMVYNVKSEQYLNITVSGKRSIVSNLSAEDFRA
-15 TQSLEV
+15 TASLK
-21 IRSQPDMEA
+21 
-30 TVLAAGSNV
+30 
-39 ELLEK
+39 ELSK
-44 QIREFHPKLVC
+44 VNSIPV
-55 VYKEDAAKLLKQAV
+55 
-69 SDLDVTI
+69 DVTTKN
-76 VSGMDGLI
+76 
-84 EAAAFPET
+84 A
-92 QIVVTAVVGMIGI
+92 
-105 RPTIAAIKAGK
+105 
-116 DIALANK
+116 
-123 ETLVTAG
+123 
-130 HLIIPMIKQ
+130 
-139 YGVRLLPVDSEHSAI
+139 
-154 FQSLMGSS
+154 SL
-162 PEGSTGH
+162 
-169 KIDKILLTASGGPFR
+169 
-184 GWTKEQMKN
+184 
-193 IRPEDALK
+193 
-201 HPNWVMGRKITI
+201 GRKITI

-273 KVAVRCSLDGTT
+273 KVAVRCSLDGTS

-425 DASEVSLNDLSSN
+425 DASEVSLNDLSSD

-445 KKVKVTLQGEVEVI
+445 KKVKVTLQGEEEVI

-464 DDIAISA
+464 DDMAISA

-486 VAVPDNTT
+486 VAVPDNAT

>member
-1 MKKIAILGSTGSIG
+1 MKKMLTKLKMSLTNNIGLKFLAVLIALVLWLAIVNVNDPEKTITVSNIPISVTNESAITSRDMVYNVKSEQYLNITVSGKRSIVSNLSAEDFRA
-15 TQSLEV
+15 TASLK
-21 IRSQPDMEA
+21 
-30 TVLAAGSNV
+30 
-39 ELLEK
+39 ELSK
-44 QIREFHPKLVC
+44 VNSIPV
-55 VYKEDAAKLLKQAV
+55 
-69 SDLDVTI
+69 DVTTKN
-76 VSGMDGLI
+76 
-84 EAAAFPET
+84 A
-92 QIVVTAVVGMIGI
+92 
-105 RPTIAAIKAGK
+105 
-116 DIALANK
+116 
-123 ETLVTAG
+123 
-130 HLIIPMIKQ
+130 
-139 YGVRLLPVDSEHSAI
+139 
-154 FQSLMGSS
+154 SL
-162 PEGSTGH
+162 
-169 KIDKILLTASGGPFR
+169 
-184 GWTKEQMKN
+184 
-193 IRPEDALK
+193 
-201 HPNWVMGRKITI
+201 GRKITI

-247 YVAGLSS
+247 YMAGLSS

-273 KVAVRCSLDGTT
+273 KVAVRCSLDGTN

-425 DASEVSLNDLSSN
+425 DASEVSLNDLSSD

-445 KKVKVTLQGEVEVI
+445 KKVKVTLQGEEEVI

-464 DDIAISA
+464 DDMAISA

>member
-1 MKKIAILGSTGSIG
+1 MKKMLTKLKMSLTNNIGLKFLAVLIALVLWLAIVNVNDPEKTITVSNIPISVTNESAITSRDMVYNVKSEQYLNITVSGKRSIVSNLSAEDFRA
-15 TQSLEV
+15 TASLK
-21 IRSQPDMEA
+21 
-30 TVLAAGSNV
+30 
-39 ELLEK
+39 ELSK
-44 QIREFHPKLVC
+44 VNSIPV
-55 VYKEDAAKLLKQAV
+55 
-69 SDLDVTI
+69 DVTTKN
-76 VSGMDGLI
+76 
-84 EAAAFPET
+84 A
-92 QIVVTAVVGMIGI
+92 
-105 RPTIAAIKAGK
+105 
-116 DIALANK
+116 
-123 ETLVTAG
+123 
-130 HLIIPMIKQ
+130 
-139 YGVRLLPVDSEHSAI
+139 
-154 FQSLMGSS
+154 SL
-162 PEGSTGH
+162 
-169 KIDKILLTASGGPFR
+169 
-184 GWTKEQMKN
+184 
-193 IRPEDALK
+193 
-201 HPNWVMGRKITI
+201 GRKITI

-273 KVAVRCSLDGTT
+273 KVAVRCSLDGTN

-425 DASEVSLNDLSSN
+425 DASEVSLNDLSSD

-445 KKVKVTLQGEVEVI
+445 KKVKVTLQGEEEVI

-464 DDIAISA
+464 DDMAISA
-471 DLGKVKEGTTTVHVD
+471 DLGKGKEGTTTVHVD

>member
-1 MKKIAILGSTGSIG
+1 MKKMLTKLKMSLTNNIGLKFLAVLIALVLWLAIVNVNDPEKTITVSNIPISVTNESAITSRDMVYNVKSEQYLNITVSGKRSIVSNLSAEDLRA
-15 TQSLEV
+15 TASLK
-21 IRSQPDMEA
+21 
-30 TVLAAGSNV
+30 
-39 ELLEK
+39 ELSK
-44 QIREFHPKLVC
+44 VNSIPV
-55 VYKEDAAKLLKQAV
+55 
-69 SDLDVTI
+69 DVTTKN
-76 VSGMDGLI
+76 
-84 EAAAFPET
+84 A
-92 QIVVTAVVGMIGI
+92 
-105 RPTIAAIKAGK
+105 
-116 DIALANK
+116 
-123 ETLVTAG
+123 
-130 HLIIPMIKQ
+130 
-139 YGVRLLPVDSEHSAI
+139 
-154 FQSLMGSS
+154 SL
-162 PEGSTGH
+162 
-169 KIDKILLTASGGPFR
+169 
-184 GWTKEQMKN
+184 
-193 IRPEDALK
+193 
-201 HPNWVMGRKITI
+201 GRKITI

-273 KVAVRCSLDGTT
+273 KVAVRCSLDGTN

-425 DASEVSLNDLSSN
+425 DASEVSLNDLSSD

-445 KKVKVTLQGEVEVI
+445 KKVKVTLQGEEEVI

>member
-1 MKKIAILGSTGSIG
+1 MKKMLTKLKMSLTNNIGLKFLAVLIALVLWLAIVNVNDPEKTITVSNIPISVTNESAITSRDMVYNVKSEQYLNITVSGKRSIVSNLSAEDFRA
-15 TQSLEV
+15 TASLK
-21 IRSQPDMEA
+21 
-30 TVLAAGSNV
+30 
-39 ELLEK
+39 ELSK
-44 QIREFHPKLVC
+44 VNSIPV
-55 VYKEDAAKLLKQAV
+55 
-69 SDLDVTI
+69 DVTTKN
-76 VSGMDGLI
+76 
-84 EAAAFPET
+84 A
-92 QIVVTAVVGMIGI
+92 
-105 RPTIAAIKAGK
+105 
-116 DIALANK
+116 
-123 ETLVTAG
+123 
-130 HLIIPMIKQ
+130 
-139 YGVRLLPVDSEHSAI
+139 
-154 FQSLMGSS
+154 SL
-162 PEGSTGH
+162 
-169 KIDKILLTASGGPFR
+169 
-184 GWTKEQMKN
+184 
-193 IRPEDALK
+193 
-201 HPNWVMGRKITI
+201 GRKITI

-247 YVAGLSS
+247 YVAGLGS

-273 KVAVRCSLDGTT
+273 KVAVRCSLDGTN

-425 DASEVSLNDLSSN
+425 DASEVSLNDLSSD

-445 KKVKVTLQGEVEVI
+445 KKVKVTLQGEEEVI

-464 DDIAISA
+464 DDMAISA

>member
-1 MKKIAILGSTGSIG
+1 MKKMLTKLKMSLTNNIGLKFLAVLIALVLWLAIVNVNDPEKTITVSNIPISVTNESAITSRDMVYNVKSEQYLNITVSGKRSIVSNLSAEDFRA
-15 TQSLEV
+15 TASLK
-21 IRSQPDMEA
+21 
-30 TVLAAGSNV
+30 
-39 ELLEK
+39 ELSK
-44 QIREFHPKLVC
+44 VNSIPV
-55 VYKEDAAKLLKQAV
+55 
-69 SDLDVTI
+69 DVTTKN
-76 VSGMDGLI
+76 
-84 EAAAFPET
+84 A
-92 QIVVTAVVGMIGI
+92 
-105 RPTIAAIKAGK
+105 
-116 DIALANK
+116 
-123 ETLVTAG
+123 
-130 HLIIPMIKQ
+130 
-139 YGVRLLPVDSEHSAI
+139 
-154 FQSLMGSS
+154 SL
-162 PEGSTGH
+162 
-169 KIDKILLTASGGPFR
+169 
-184 GWTKEQMKN
+184 
-193 IRPEDALK
+193 
-201 HPNWVMGRKITI
+201 GRKITI

-273 KVAVRCSLDGTT
+273 KVAVRCSLDGTN

-337 LGKPAD
+337 LGNPAD

-425 DASEVSLNDLSSN
+425 DASEVSLNDLSSD

-445 KKVKVTLQGEVEVI
+445 KKVKVTLQGEKEVI

-464 DDIAISA
+464 DDMAISA

>member
-1 MKKIAILGSTGSIG
+1 MKKMLTKLKMSLTNNIGLKFLAVLIALVLWLAIVNVNDPEKTITVSNIPISVTNESAITSRDMVYNVKSEQYLNITVSGKRSIVSNLSAEDFRA
-15 TQSLEV
+15 TASLK
-21 IRSQPDMEA
+21 
-30 TVLAAGSNV
+30 
-39 ELLEK
+39 ELSK
-44 QIREFHPKLVC
+44 VNSIPV
-55 VYKEDAAKLLKQAV
+55 
-69 SDLDVTI
+69 DVT
-76 VSGMDGLI
+76 
-84 EAAAFPET
+84 AKNA
-92 QIVVTAVVGMIGI
+92 
-105 RPTIAAIKAGK
+105 
-116 DIALANK
+116 
-123 ETLVTAG
+123 
-130 HLIIPMIKQ
+130 
-139 YGVRLLPVDSEHSAI
+139 
-154 FQSLMGSS
+154 SL
-162 PEGSTGH
+162 
-169 KIDKILLTASGGPFR
+169 
-184 GWTKEQMKN
+184 
-193 IRPEDALK
+193 
-201 HPNWVMGRKITI
+201 GRKITI
-213 VKQSAQTILVDVENV
+213 VKQSAQTILVDVENL

-273 KVAVRCSLDGTT
+273 KVAVRCSLDGTN

-290 KCPVILYDKNDK
+290 KCPVILYDKNNK

-307 EIELSDKKIRVN
+307 EIELSD
-319 VNVLRAKQVPIST
+319 RAKQVPIST

-425 DASEVSLNDLSSN
+425 DASEVSLNDLSSD

-445 KKVKVTLQGEVEVI
+445 KKVKVTLQGEEEVI

-464 DDIAISA
+464 DDMAISA

>member
-1 MKKIAILGSTGSIG
+1 MKKMLTKLKMSLTNNIGLKFLAVLIALVLWLAIVNVNDPEKTITVSNIPISVTNESAITSRDMVYNVKSEQYLNITVSGKRSIVSNLSAEDFRA
-15 TQSLEV
+15 TASLK
-21 IRSQPDMEA
+21 
-30 TVLAAGSNV
+30 
-39 ELLEK
+39 ELSK
-44 QIREFHPKLVC
+44 VNSIPV
-55 VYKEDAAKLLKQAV
+55 
-69 SDLDVTI
+69 DVTTKN
-76 VSGMDGLI
+76 
-84 EAAAFPET
+84 A
-92 QIVVTAVVGMIGI
+92 
-105 RPTIAAIKAGK
+105 
-116 DIALANK
+116 
-123 ETLVTAG
+123 
-130 HLIIPMIKQ
+130 
-139 YGVRLLPVDSEHSAI
+139 
-154 FQSLMGSS
+154 SL
-162 PEGSTGH
+162 
-169 KIDKILLTASGGPFR
+169 
-184 GWTKEQMKN
+184 
-193 IRPEDALK
+193 
-201 HPNWVMGRKITI
+201 GRKITI

-273 KVAVRCSLDGTT
+273 KVAVRCSLDGTN

-379 VSDAKGDVTQNIDVT
+379 VSDAKGDVTHNIDVT

-425 DASEVSLNDLSSN
+425 DASEVSLNDLSSD

-445 KKVKVTLQGEVEVI
+445 KKVKVTLQGEEEVI

>member
-1 MKKIAILGSTGSIG
+1 MKKMLTKLKMSLTNNIGLKFLAVLIALVLWLAIVNVNDPEKTITVSNIPISVTNESAITSRDMVYNVKSEQYLNITVSGKRSIVSNLSAEDFRA
-15 TQSLEV
+15 TASLK
-21 IRSQPDMEA
+21 
-30 TVLAAGSNV
+30 
-39 ELLEK
+39 ELSK
-44 QIREFHPKLVC
+44 VNSIPV
-55 VYKEDAAKLLKQAV
+55 
-69 SDLDVTI
+69 DVTTKN
-76 VSGMDGLI
+76 
-84 EAAAFPET
+84 A
-92 QIVVTAVVGMIGI
+92 
-105 RPTIAAIKAGK
+105 
-116 DIALANK
+116 
-123 ETLVTAG
+123 
-130 HLIIPMIKQ
+130 
-139 YGVRLLPVDSEHSAI
+139 
-154 FQSLMGSS
+154 SL
-162 PEGSTGH
+162 
-169 KIDKILLTASGGPFR
+169 
-184 GWTKEQMKN
+184 
-193 IRPEDALK
+193 
-201 HPNWVMGRKITI
+201 GRKITI

-273 KVAVRCSLDGTT
+273 KVAVRCSLDGTN

-332 INKDE
+332 INKDA

-379 VSDAKGDVTQNIDVT
+379 VSDAEGDVTQNIDVT

-406 STITVKVLIKKLIT
+406 STITVKVVIKKLIT

-445 KKVKVTLQGEVEVI
+445 KKVKVTLQGEEEVI

-464 DDIAISA
+464 DDMAISA

>member
-1 MKKIAILGSTGSIG
+1 MKKMLTKLKMSLTNNIGLKFLAVLIALVLWLAIVNVNDPEKTITVSNIPISVTNESAITSRDMVYNVKSEQYLNITVSGKRSIVSNLSAEDFRA
-15 TQSLEV
+15 TASLK
-21 IRSQPDMEA
+21 
-30 TVLAAGSNV
+30 
-39 ELLEK
+39 ELSK
-44 QIREFHPKLVC
+44 VNSIPV
-55 VYKEDAAKLLKQAV
+55 
-69 SDLDVTI
+69 DVTTKN
-76 VSGMDGLI
+76 
-84 EAAAFPET
+84 A
-92 QIVVTAVVGMIGI
+92 
-105 RPTIAAIKAGK
+105 
-116 DIALANK
+116 
-123 ETLVTAG
+123 
-130 HLIIPMIKQ
+130 
-139 YGVRLLPVDSEHSAI
+139 
-154 FQSLMGSS
+154 SL
-162 PEGSTGH
+162 
-169 KIDKILLTASGGPFR
+169 
-184 GWTKEQMKN
+184 
-193 IRPEDALK
+193 
-201 HPNWVMGRKITI
+201 GRKITI

-273 KVAVRCSLDGTT
+273 KVAVRCSLDGTN

-379 VSDAKGDVTQNIDVT
+379 VSDAKGDVTQNIDVS
-394 GKLPKGLSVSGE
+394 GKLQKGLSVSGE

-425 DASEVSLNDLSSN
+425 DASEVSLNDLSSD

-445 KKVKVTLQGEVEVI
+445 KKVKVTLQGEEEVI

-464 DDIAISA
+464 DDMAISA

>member
-1 MKKIAILGSTGSIG
+1 MKKMLTKLKMSLTNNIGLKFLAVLIALVLWLAIVNVNDPEKTITVSNIPISVTNENAITSRDMVYNVKSEQYLNITVSGKRSIVSNLSAEDFRA
-15 TQSLEV
+15 TASLK
-21 IRSQPDMEA
+21 
-30 TVLAAGSNV
+30 
-39 ELLEK
+39 ELSK
-44 QIREFHPKLVC
+44 VNSIPV
-55 VYKEDAAKLLKQAV
+55 
-69 SDLDVTI
+69 DVTTKN
-76 VSGMDGLI
+76 
-84 EAAAFPET
+84 A
-92 QIVVTAVVGMIGI
+92 
-105 RPTIAAIKAGK
+105 
-116 DIALANK
+116 
-123 ETLVTAG
+123 
-130 HLIIPMIKQ
+130 
-139 YGVRLLPVDSEHSAI
+139 
-154 FQSLMGSS
+154 SL
-162 PEGSTGH
+162 
-169 KIDKILLTASGGPFR
+169 
-184 GWTKEQMKN
+184 
-193 IRPEDALK
+193 
-201 HPNWVMGRKITI
+201 GRKITI

-273 KVAVRCSLDGTT
+273 KVAVRCSLDGTN

-373 IQDDID
+373 IQDDVD

-425 DASEVSLNDLSSN
+425 DASEVSLNDLSSD

-445 KKVKVTLQGEVEVI
+445 KKVKVTLQGEEEVI

-464 DDIAISA
+464 DDMAISA